1 MTFFPDIS
9 TFANIGPISIKWY
22 ALCILVGAFI
32 TLAVSQR
39 NLVKMGY
46 PKSYAE
52 DLFYGCLISG
62 IIGARLW
69 YIIFYHLGD
78 YLANPISIIMTWQ
91 GGLAIQGGLFLGAA
105 YGFYF
110 TRKKK
115 ISFLR
120 AADAIVPS
128 ILLAQALGRWGNFF
142 NQEAFGRVVNES
154 YYNFFPSFIKNMML
168 IDGSYREPTFLY
180 ESALNVLGFFLIAY
194 VLKKYRENR
203 RGDQV
208 YAYLMWYGITRFFV
222 EGLRTDSLYV
232 WGTQLRIAQLISL
245 AFILVG
251 SIGFLG
257 LLRRFVKAKKPIILF
272 DLDGTL
278 LDTEML
284 IIESMKR
291 VLKRR
296 DPFVKIDRETGL
308 SFLGPTL
315 SETLARFMPE
325 DEVPA
330 AFEFY
335 RKVNRELHRS
345 LLRPMPGALDL
356 IQDLKAKGYT
366 LGIYSS
372 KKKDMVEY
380 GLVLSHMREYFD
392 VIVGYDEV
400 KQHKPSPEGL
410 FKACEL
416 LDVSH
421 DDVIYVGDTDT
432 DMISAHNADMY
443 SIAIVTH
450 QEREEAL
457 LSTKPNSAIHSLDE
471 IKEILGK
478 DIAWT
483 HSLT

>member
-1 MTFFPDIS
+1 
-9 TFANIGPISIKWY
+9 
-22 ALCILVGAFI
+22 
-32 TLAVSQR
+32 
-39 NLVKMGY
+39 LVKMGY
-46 PKSYAE
+46 PKAYAE

-91 GGLAIQGGLFLGAA
+91 GGLAIQGGLFLGCA
-105 YGFYF
+105 YGWYY

-154 YYNFFPSFIKNMML
+154 YYNLFPAFIKNMML
-168 IDGSYREPTFLY
+168 IDGAYREPTFLY
-180 ESALNVLGFFLIAY
+180 ESVLNVLGFFLIVY
-194 VLKKYRENR
+194 VIKKYRENK
-203 RGDQV
+203 RGDQM
-208 YAYLMWYGITRFFV
+208 YAYLMWYGVTRFFI
-222 EGLRTDSLYV
+222 EGFRSDSLYV

-251 SIGFLG
+251 SLGFLG
-257 LLRRFVKAKKPIILF
+257 ILNRFNQPKKPIILF

-315 SETLARFMPE
+315 TQTLSRFMPE

-330 AFEFY
+330 AFDYY
-335 RKVNRELHRS
+335 RRVNRELHKT
-345 LLRPMPGALDL
+345 LLRRMPGALEL
-356 IQDLKAKGYT
+356 VQDLKAKGYI
-366 LGIYSS
+366 LGIFSS

-380 GLVLSHMREYFD
+380 GLELSQMRDYFD
-392 VIVGYDEV
+392 VIIGYDEV
-400 KQHKPSPEGL
+400 TKHKPAPEGL
-410 FKACEL
+410 YKACETL
-416 LDVSH
+416 NTGH

-432 DMISAHNADMY
+432 DMMSAHNADMY
-443 SIAIVTH
+443 SIALITH
-450 QEREEAL
+450 PEREEAL
-457 LSTKPNSAIHSLDE
+457 LNTKPNSAIHSLDE
-471 IKEILGK
+471 IKAILEK